1 LQVPPAKKQVL
12 RFAQDDNSVENE
24 VLRFAQ
30 DDNSVEN
37 EVLRFAQDDTFLK
50 GPQAKK
56 SMTIRIRLAEAR
68 DIPLLRELIEA
79 SVRGLQARDYS
90 EAQLEG
96 ALRTVY
102 GVDTQL
108 IADGTYFAAEAVDDA
123 GAESSGAELSGAASS
138 GMAVLVGCG
147 GWSKRKTLYGGDQFA
162 GREDSLLDPARD
174 AAKIRA
180 FFVHPRWARRGIGG
194 MILAACEAAAGAAGF
209 RRLEMGATLTG
220 VPFYR
225 AKGYVELEA
234 VEAPLGNGLTLPIVR
249 MGKTSGG

>member
-1 LQVPPAKKQVL
+1 
-12 RFAQDDNSVENE
+12 
-24 VLRFAQ
+24 
-30 DDNSVEN
+30 
-37 EVLRFAQDDTFLK
+37 
-50 GPQAKK
+50 
-56 SMTIRIRLAEAR
+56 MTVRIRLAEAR

-90 EAQLEG
+90 PAQLES

-123 GAESSGAELSGAASS
+123 GAV
-138 GMAVLVGCG
+138 VLVGCG
-147 GWSKRKTLYGGDQFA
+147 GWSKRRTLYGGDQFA

-180 FFVHPRWARRGIGG
+180 FFVHPGWARRGIGG
-194 MILAACEAAAGAAGF
+194 MILEACEAAAGAAGF

-249 MGKTSGG
+249 MGKDSG